1 MSIEFT
7 SKGKKKQIPCFELNL
22 FGKKS
27 KWPPGLYYYIHTDQ
41 DTNKIQTICY
51 QLIIS

>member
-22 FGKKS
+22 FGKILS
-27 KWPPGLYYYIHTDQ
+27 DSPWVILLHTDQ